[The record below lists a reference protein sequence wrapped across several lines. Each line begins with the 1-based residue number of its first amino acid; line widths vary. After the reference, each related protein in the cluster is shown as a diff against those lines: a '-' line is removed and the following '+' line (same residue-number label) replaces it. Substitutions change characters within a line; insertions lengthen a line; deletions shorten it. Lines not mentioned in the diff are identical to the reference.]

1 MAPTRATANN
11 CRWWR
16 DYFIDH
22 PGLKSKLADA
32 STGTGQLAKAKV
44 YCNKCFENHVNAVLG
59 EDQLDVVIV
68 AQQVWRLR
76 RLFGHVWLFCR

>member
-1 MAPTRATANN
+1 MV
-11 CRWWR
+11 

-32 STGTGQLAKAKV
+32 PTGTGQSAKAKV
-44 YCNKCFENHVNAVLG
+44 YCNKCFESHVNAVLG

-76 RLFGHVWLFCR
+76 RLFGHVWHFCR